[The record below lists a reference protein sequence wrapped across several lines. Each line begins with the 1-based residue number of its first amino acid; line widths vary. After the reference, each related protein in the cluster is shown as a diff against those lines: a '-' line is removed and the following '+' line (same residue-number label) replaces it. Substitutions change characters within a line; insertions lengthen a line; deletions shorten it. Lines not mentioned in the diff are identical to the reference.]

1 MLKLALS
8 VQGDLRVDM
17 ATEIKIGQAAA
28 LGAVAG
34 VGAAIKVD
42 WRNQIAQAGLGRRL
56 GNSVRNE
63 VYPKGLGSLNAAA
76 LIWSRAKKIV
86 GAFETGVEI
95 HAKNGFWLAIPTPAA
110 GRGNRGGKIMPGE
123 WERRTGRRLRFVY
136 RQGQTAWLIDDGTVL
151 RGARTMGRDGFSRA
165 ARGFRKRFAVIFTL
179 VPRVRLTKRLGLI
192 SGADRIAN
200 SMGAR
205 LVSGW
210 RD

>member
-28 LGAVAG
+28 VGAVAG
-34 VGAAIKVD
+34 VGASIKAD
-42 WRNQIAQAGLGRRL
+42 WRDQIAQAGLGRRL

-63 VYPKGLGSLNAAA
+63 VYPKGTGSLNAAA

-95 HAKNGFWLAIPTPAA
+95 RAKNGFWLAIPTPAA

-123 WERRTGRRLRFVY
+123 WEKRTGRRLRFVY
-136 RQGQTAWLIDDGTVL
+136 RQGRTALLVDDGTVL

-165 ARGFRKRFAVIFTL
+165 ARGFRNRTVVIFTL